1 MQAGHQ
7 AGAFLCGR
15 LFNDVR
21 AAIETPAPG
30 YASALFI
37 VLAPGVGSATHR
49 FEHMHQLECVFALGN
64 ASNASASPSK
74 QQLLFPN

>member
-7 AGAFLCGR
+7 ADGFLYGR

-21 AAIETPAPG
+21 AAIETPPPG

-37 VLAPGVGSATHR
+37 VLAPGFGSATHR

-64 ASNASASPSK
+64 ASASPSK

>member
-1 MQAGHQ
+1 MCVGFVQG
-7 AGAFLCGR
+7 GFLYNR

-21 AAIETPAPG
+21 AAIEAPAPG

-37 VLAPGVGSATHR
+37 MLAPGFGSATHR

-64 ASNASASPSK
+64 ASASPSK